1 MGPPAKEVNNNKQL
15 RDRVQEDESADKKL
29 EMEEQEEEEAIEEV
43 MEPEILAVRPE
54 VQQSKGNGKKEPIAY
69 AD

>member
-1 MGPPAKEVNNNKQL
+1 
-15 RDRVQEDESADKKL
+15 
-29 EMEEQEEEEAIEEV
+29 MEEQEEEEAIEEV